1 MPVMRD
7 HHQRTVKLLQGFG
20 NGFAHF
26 DIEVI
31 GRFIEQQ
38 QIGFLPN
45 NECQRETGFF
55 TAGKRRD
62 AGIGLLAAKI
72 EATEEVAHDRHLLKA
87 TTDQLWLVADGSVA
101 EFDGDLDDY
110 KQWAKEHVKKAQA
123 QQRRGV
129 SAKKAMEA
137 APMLEVAAKPKPEAP
152 PADRKD
158 QKRQQAASRQSVA
171 NARKPLE
178 QKLAKLETEM
188 KTLTSERDN
197 IVQWL
202 ATEEAYAEQSKPRL
216 QEMLKRQGE
225 VVTLL
230 ADVEWKWFEVQ
241 QKLEESVAS

>member
-1 MPVMRD
+1 M
-7 HHQRTVKLLQGFG
+7 
-20 NGFAHF
+20 A
-26 DIEVI
+26 
-31 GRFIEQQ
+31 
-38 QIGFLPN
+38 
-45 NECQRETGFF
+45 
-55 TAGKRRD
+55 AGCV
-62 AGIGLLAAKI
+62 GTLVV
-72 EATEEVAHDRHLLKA
+72 VAHDRHLLKA
-87 TTDQLWLVADGSVA
+87 TTDQLWIVADGTVA

-110 KQWAKEHVKKAQA
+110 KQWAKEYVKKQQA
-123 QQRRGV
+123 QQRRG
-129 SAKKAMEA
+129 SQAKSVPVA
-137 APMLEVAAKPKPEAP
+137 APVVEVAVKSDPVAL

-188 KTLTSERDN
+188 KTLTAERDN

-202 ATEEAYAEQSKPRL
+202 ATEDAYAEESKPRL